1 MISVGNR
8 IKKARIHKGLTQKQ
22 LADKIYISSQVISNA
37 EREYAEVTSSNL
49 LQIAEVLEVSTDYL
63 LGKDGIENINLSST
77 PIDDNLNEKE

>member
-1 MISVGNR
+1 M
-8 IKKARIHKGLTQKQ
+8 KKARIHKGLTQKQ

>member
-37 EREYAEVTSSNL
+37 EREYA
-49 LQIAEVLEVSTDYL
+49 
-63 LGKDGIENINLSST
+63 
-77 PIDDNLNEKE
+77 